1 MAISII
7 VYEKDE
13 YTYRLIRQRLKSH
26 FSNAYIHLA
35 GKDLRD
41 DYSDFADCT
50 RLLYNNKQY
59 DPSEFPEDS
68 VPLFNKYG
76 YIDMKYISEC
86 LSEGIKTEDKGRV
99 TLLLPFVYSKER
111 ERFIDEELSGRLNTE
126 IKVRL
131 DLLPR
136 YKMPADSGI
145 KSGELSKLIRKAKD
159 KRFKPQDILK
169 YCAPD
174 SRGFVTPG
182 AAEDDAD
189 IYSEDI
195 TGILKL
201 LELLEDLVKR
211 GEFDISALINC
222 ENFRTDQILRIA
234 GFSDSIIV
242 LLPNRSSGLNPSMN
256 ALINK
261 LSGSERT
268 VEVRY
273 MNNDEE
279 DNYDEAI

>member
-1 MAISII
+1 MAISIL

-35 GKDLRD
+35 GTDLRD

-50 RLLYNNKQY
+50 RLLYNNKQF

-86 LSEGIKTEDKGRV
+86 LSDGLRTDEKAHV

-111 ERFIDEELSGRLNTE
+111 ERFIDEDMSSRMNTE
-126 IKVRL
+126 LKIRL

-136 YKMPADSGI
+136 YKMPADNGI
-145 KSGELSKLIRKAKD
+145 KSGELTKLIRKAKD
-159 KRFKPQDILK
+159 KRFRSEDILK
-169 YCAPD
+169 FCSPD
-174 SRGFVTPG
+174 SKGFITPG
-182 AAEDDAD
+182 PAEDDKD

-195 TGILKL
+195 TGIIRL
-201 LELLEDLVKR
+201 LELLDDLVKH
-211 GEFDISALINC
+211 GEIDISALLVC
-222 ENFRTDQILRIA
+222 ENFRSDQILRIA
-234 GFSDSIIV
+234 GYADSITV

-261 LSGSERT
+261 LSGCGKD

>member
-13 YTYRLIRQRLKSH
+13 YTYRLIRQRLKRH

-50 RLLYNNKQY
+50 KLLYNNKQF

-68 VPLFNKYG
+68 VPLYNRYG

-86 LSEGIKTEDKGRV
+86 LSEGIKTDEKTSV

-111 ERFIDEELSGRLNTE
+111 ERFIDEDLSGRMNTE
-126 IKVRL
+126 LKIRL

-136 YKMPADSGI
+136 YKMPADAGI
-145 KSGELSKLIRKAKD
+145 KSGDLSKLIRRSKD
-159 KRFKPQDILK
+159 RRFRPEDILK
-169 YCAPD
+169 YCTPD
-174 SRGFVTPG
+174 SRGFITPG
-182 AAEDDAD
+182 PAEDDAD

-195 TGILKL
+195 TGILRL
-201 LELLEDLVKR
+201 LELLEELVKH
-211 GEFDISALINC
+211 GELDVSALLNC
-222 ENFRTDQILRIA
+222 ENFRTDQIFRIA
-234 GFSDSIIV
+234 GFADNIIV

-256 ALINK
+256 ALINQ
-261 LSGSERT
+261 LSGSGKT
-268 VEVRY
+268 VEVCY
-273 MNNDEE
+273 VNDDEE